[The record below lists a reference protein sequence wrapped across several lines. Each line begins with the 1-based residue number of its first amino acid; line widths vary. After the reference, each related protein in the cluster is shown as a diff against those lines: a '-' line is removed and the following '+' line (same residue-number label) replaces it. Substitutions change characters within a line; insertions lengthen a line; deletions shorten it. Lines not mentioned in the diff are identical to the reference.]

1 MKERSMRQLFLAITF
16 LVTLS
21 AQDNF
26 IGDIFE
32 NGSINY
38 GDRTIQAIGIGF
50 IPENVINAGQ
60 ARRSAMRI
68 AKQDALR
75 QLIEIINGVNVT
87 SETTVSGAMFDD
99 VIKTQVQGAIRGA
112 RQIGQP
118 KYLSDTSVEVVY
130 EVKMADISR
139 VLLPMA
145 EKAPTLTFDN
155 VTATAPAGIAAAA
168 AEQQQAGTADTGVKS
183 GGVTGII
190 IDGTGLGLRPAMSP
204 RILNQGGSVVYGP
217 GQYSRD
223 YAAANGVV
231 GYAKTLDQAKSDTR
245 VQGNPLIIRGAS
257 TSGSTSADVI
267 ISNAD
272 AGRLAVADGAGGL
285 LKNCRVIIVL
295 D

>member
-1 MKERSMRQLFLAITF
+1 MRPLFLAITI
-16 LVTLS
+16 LATLS

-26 IGDIFE
+26 IGDVFE
-32 NGSINY
+32 KGRINY

-75 QLIEIINGVNVT
+75 QLIEIVNGVNVT

-99 VIKTQVQGAIRGA
+99 MIKTQVQGAIRGA

-145 EKAPTLTFDN
+145 EKAPTLTYDDVN
-155 VTATAPAGIAAAA
+155 VGVSSTAAAA
-168 AEQQQAGTADTGVKS
+168 PEQEQAGTDTGVKS

-204 RILNQGGSVVYGP
+204 RILNQGASVVYGP

-231 GYAKTLDQAKSDTR
+231 GYAKSLDQAKSDTR
-245 VQGNPLIIRGAS
+245 VQGNPLVIRGAS

-272 AGRLAVADGAGGL
+272 AGKLAVADGAAGL
-285 LKNCRVIIVL
+285 LKNCRVMFVL

>member
-26 IGDIFE
+26 IGDVFE

-75 QLIEIINGVNVT
+75 QLIEIVNGVNVT

-130 EVKMADISR
+130 EVKMADISK

-145 EKAPTLTFDN
+145 EKAPTLTFDDTN
-155 VTATAPAGIAAAA
+155 VSVSGTVAAAP
-168 AEQQQAGTADTGVKS
+168 EQQQAGTDTGIKS

-223 YAAANGVV
+223 YAAANGVA
-231 GYAKTLDQAKSDTR
+231 GYAKSLDQAKSDTR
-245 VQGNPLIIRGAS
+245 VQGNPLIIRAAS

-272 AGRLAVADGAGGL
+272 AGRLAVADRTAGL
-285 LKNCRVIIVL
+285 LKNCRVMFVL

>member
-1 MKERSMRQLFLAITF
+1 MRPLFLAITF

-21 AQDNF
+21 AQNDF
-26 IGDIFE
+26 IGDVFE

-75 QLIEIINGVNVT
+75 QLIEIVNGVNVT

-112 RQIGQP
+112 RRIGDP

-145 EKAPTLTFDN
+145 EKAPTLTFDDTN
-155 VTATAPAGIAAAA
+155 VTASGTVAVAL
-168 AEQQQAGTADTGVKS
+168 EQQQVGTTDTGVKS

-231 GYAKTLDQAKSDTR
+231 GYAKSLDQAKSDTR

-267 ISNAD
+267 ISNTD
-272 AGRLAVADGAGGL
+272 AGKLAVADGAAGL
-285 LKNCRVIIVL
+285 LKNCRVMIVL

>member
-1 MKERSMRQLFLAITF
+1 MRPLFFAITF

-26 IGDIFE
+26 IGDVFE
-32 NGSINY
+32 KGSINY

-75 QLIEIINGVNVT
+75 QLIEIVNGVNVT

-145 EKAPTLTFDN
+145 EKAPTLTFDDVN
-155 VTATAPAGIAAAA
+155 VSVSGAAAA
-168 AEQQQAGTADTGVKS
+168 APDQQQGGTDTGVKS

-223 YAAANGVV
+223 YAAANGVA
-231 GYAKTLDQAKSDTR
+231 GYAKSLDQAKSDTR
-245 VQGNPLIIRGAS
+245 VQGNPLVIRAAS
-257 TSGSTSADVI
+257 ASGSTSADVI

-272 AGRLAVADGAGGL
+272 AGKLSVADGAAGL
-285 LKNCRVIIVL
+285 LKNCRVMFVL

>member
-1 MKERSMRQLFLAITF
+1 MRPLFLAITF

-26 IGDIFE
+26 IGDVFE
-32 NGSINY
+32 KGSINY

-75 QLIEIINGVNVT
+75 QLIEIVNGVNVT

-112 RQIGQP
+112 RRIGDP

-130 EVKMADISR
+130 EVKMADISL

-155 VTATAPAGIAAAA
+155 VNVTVSGTVAAAP
-168 AEQQQAGTADTGVKS
+168 EQQQAGTADTGVKS

-223 YAAANGVV
+223 YAAANGVA
-231 GYAKTLDQAKSDTR
+231 GYAKSLDQAKSDTR
-245 VQGNPLIIRGAS
+245 VQGNPLVIRAAS
-257 TSGSTSADVI
+257 ASGSSSADVI

-272 AGRLAVADGAGGL
+272 AGKLAVADGAAGL
-285 LKNCRVIIVL
+285 LKNCRVMIVL

>member
-1 MKERSMRQLFLAITF
+1 MRQLFLAITF

-26 IGDIFE
+26 IGDVFE
-32 NGSINY
+32 KGSINY

-145 EKAPTLTFDN
+145 EKAPTLTFDDTN
-155 VTATAPAGIAAAA
+155 VSVSGTVASAP
-168 AEQQQAGTADTGVKS
+168 EQQQAGSDTGVKS

-223 YAAANGVV
+223 YAAANGVA
-231 GYAKTLDQAKSDTR
+231 GYAKSLDQAKSDTR
-245 VQGNPLIIRGAS
+245 VQGNPLVIRAAS
-257 TSGSTSADVI
+257 ASGSSSADVI

-272 AGRLAVADGAGGL
+272 AGKLVIADGAAGL
-285 LKNCRVIIVL
+285 LKNCRVMIVL

>member
-1 MKERSMRQLFLAITF
+1 MRPIFITIC
-16 LVTLS
+16 LMASLM
-21 AQDNF
+21 AQDDF
-26 IGDIFE
+26 IGDVFE
-32 NGSINY
+32 NGSVNY

-75 QLIEIINGVNVT
+75 QLIEIVNGVNVT

-145 EKAPTLTFDN
+145 EKL
-155 VTATAPAGIAAAA
+155 
-168 AEQQQAGTADTGVKS
+168 Q
-183 GGVTGII
+183 
-190 IDGTGLGLRPAMSP
+190 R
-204 RILNQGGSVVYGP
+204 
-217 GQYSRD
+217 
-223 YAAANGVV
+223 
-231 GYAKTLDQAKSDTR
+231 
-245 VQGNPLIIRGAS
+245 
-257 TSGSTSADVI
+257 
-267 ISNAD
+267 
-272 AGRLAVADGAGGL
+272 
-285 LKNCRVIIVL
+285 
-295 D
+295 

>member
-1 MKERSMRQLFLAITF
+1 MTF

-26 IGDIFE
+26 IGDVFE
-32 NGSINY
+32 KGSINY

-75 QLIEIINGVNVT
+75 QLIEIVNGVNVT

-155 VTATAPAGIAAAA
+155 ANVTVSGAAAA
-168 AEQQQAGTADTGVKS
+168 ATNQEQAGTDTGVRS

-223 YAAANGVV
+223 YAAANGVA
-231 GYAKTLDQAKSDTR
+231 GYAKSLDQAKSDTR
-245 VQGNPLIIRGAS
+245 VQGNPLVIRAAS

-267 ISNAD
+267 ISNED
-272 AGRLAVADGAGGL
+272 AGRLAVADGAAGL
-285 LKNCRVIIVL
+285 LKNCRVMFVL

>member
-1 MKERSMRQLFLAITF
+1 MKERSMRPLFLAITF
-16 LVTLS
+16 LATLS

-26 IGDIFE
+26 IGDVFE
-32 NGSINY
+32 KGSINY

-75 QLIEIINGVNVT
+75 QLIEIVNGVNVT

-155 VTATAPAGIAAAA
+155 VNATAGTASAAP
-168 AEQQQAGTADTGVKS
+168 EQQQAGTDTGVKS

-223 YAAANGVV
+223 YAAANGVA
-231 GYAKTLDQAKSDTR
+231 GYAKSLDQAKSDTR
-245 VQGNPLIIRGAS
+245 VQGNPLIIRAAS
-257 TSGSTSADVI
+257 TSGSSSADVI

-272 AGRLAVADGAGGL
+272 AGKLAVADGAGGL
-285 LKNCRVIIVL
+285 LKNCRVMFVL

>member
-1 MKERSMRQLFLAITF
+1 MKERSMRPLFLAITF

-26 IGDIFE
+26 IGDVFE

-75 QLIEIINGVNVT
+75 QLIEIVNGVNVT

-112 RQIGQP
+112 RQIGEP

-130 EVKMADISR
+130 EVKMADISL

-155 VTATAPAGIAAAA
+155 VNVTVSGTVAAAP
-168 AEQQQAGTADTGVKS
+168 EQQQAGTDTGVKS

-223 YAAANGVV
+223 YAAANGVA
-231 GYAKTLDQAKSDTR
+231 GYAKSLDQAKSDTR
-245 VQGNPLIIRGAS
+245 VQGNPLIIRAAS

-272 AGRLAVADGAGGL
+272 AGRLAVADGAAGL
-285 LKNCRVIIVL
+285 LKNCRVMFVL

>member
-1 MKERSMRQLFLAITF
+1 MKYFTAMITVLGI
-16 LVTLS
+16 LV
-21 AQDNF
+21 AQDDF
-26 IGDIFE
+26 IGDVFD
-32 NGSINY
+32 NASVNY

-60 ARRSAMRI
+60 ARRAAMRI

-75 QLIEIINGVNVT
+75 QLIEIVNGVNVT

-112 RQIGQP
+112 RRVGEP
-118 KYLSDTSVEVVY
+118 KYLSDTSVEVTY

-145 EKAPTLTFDN
+145 EKAPTLTFDD
-155 VTATAPAGIAAAA
+155 VKVESGDVASIAEGQESASDAGPR
-168 AEQQQAGTADTGVKS
+168 S

-190 IDGTGLGLRPAMSP
+190 IDGKGLGLRPAMSP
-204 RILNQGGSVVYGP
+204 RIMTQSGSVVYGP

-223 YAAANGVV
+223 YAASNGVV
-231 GYAKTLDQAKSDTR
+231 GYAKTLDQAKADPR
-245 VQGNPLIIRGAS
+245 VQGNPLVIRGS
-257 TSGSTSADVI
+257 SVSGSSGADLV
-267 ISNAD
+267 ISNVD
-272 AGRLAVADGAGGL
+272 AGKVARADGSAGL
-285 LKNCRVIIVL
+285 LGNCRVMFVL

>member
-1 MKERSMRQLFLAITF
+1 MKERTMRPLFFAITF

-26 IGDIFE
+26 IGDVFE
-32 NGSINY
+32 KGSINY

-75 QLIEIINGVNVT
+75 QLIEIVNGVNVT

-112 RQIGQP
+112 RRIGDP

-155 VTATAPAGIAAAA
+155 VNVSASGTVAAAP
-168 AEQQQAGTADTGVKS
+168 EQQQAGTADTGVKS

-223 YAAANGVV
+223 YAAANGVA
-231 GYAKTLDQAKSDTR
+231 GYAKSLDQAKSDTR
-245 VQGNPLIIRGAS
+245 VQGNPLIIRAAS
-257 TSGSTSADVI
+257 TSGSSSADVI

-272 AGRLAVADGAGGL
+272 AGKLSVADGAAGL
-285 LKNCRVIIVL
+285 LKNCRVMFVL

>member
-1 MKERSMRQLFLAITF
+1 MRPLFLAITF

-26 IGDIFE
+26 IGDVFE

-75 QLIEIINGVNVT
+75 QLIEIVNGVNVT

-145 EKAPTLTFDN
+145 EKAPTLTFDDTN
-155 VTATAPAGIAAAA
+155 VTVSGTVATAP
-168 AEQQQAGTADTGVKS
+168 EQQQAGTDTGVKS

-223 YAAANGVV
+223 YAAANGVA
-231 GYAKTLDQAKSDTR
+231 GYAKSLDQAKNDTR
-245 VQGNPLIIRGAS
+245 VQGNPLIIRAAS

-272 AGRLAVADGAGGL
+272 AGKLAVADGAAGL
-285 LKNCRVIIVL
+285 LKNCRVMFVL

>member
-1 MKERSMRQLFLAITF
+1 MRQLFLAITF

-26 IGDIFE
+26 IGDVFE
-32 NGSINY
+32 KGSINY

-99 VIKTQVQGAIRGA
+99 MIKTQVQGAIRGA

-155 VTATAPAGIAAAA
+155 VNVTVSGTVATAP
-168 AEQQQAGTADTGVKS
+168 EQQQAGTDTGVKS

-231 GYAKTLDQAKSDTR
+231 GYAKSLDQAKSDTR

-272 AGRLAVADGAGGL
+272 AGKLVVADGAAGL
-285 LKNCRVIIVL
+285 LKNCRVMIVL

>member
-1 MKERSMRQLFLAITF
+1 MRPLFFAITF

-26 IGDIFE
+26 IGDVFE
-32 NGSINY
+32 KGSINY

-75 QLIEIINGVNVT
+75 QLIEIVNGVNVT

-155 VTATAPAGIAAAA
+155 TNVALSGTVAAA
-168 AEQQQAGTADTGVKS
+168 AEQQQAGADTGIKS

-223 YAAANGVV
+223 YAAANGVA
-231 GYAKTLDQAKSDTR
+231 GYAKSLDQAKSDTR
-245 VQGNPLIIRGAS
+245 VQGNPLVIRAAS
-257 TSGSTSADVI
+257 ASGSSSADVI

-272 AGRLAVADGAGGL
+272 AGKLSVADGAAGL
-285 LKNCRVIIVL
+285 LKNCRVMFVL

>member
-1 MKERSMRQLFLAITF
+1 MRQLFLAITF

-26 IGDIFE
+26 IGDVFE

-75 QLIEIINGVNVT
+75 QLIEIVNGVNVT

-145 EKAPTLTFDN
+145 EKAPTLTFDDTN
-155 VTATAPAGIAAAA
+155 VSVSGTVAAAP
-168 AEQQQAGTADTGVKS
+168 EQQQAGTDTGVKS

-231 GYAKTLDQAKSDTR
+231 GYAKSLDQAKSDTR
-245 VQGNPLIIRGAS
+245 VQGNPLIIRAAS

-272 AGRLAVADGAGGL
+272 AGKLAVADGAAGL
-285 LKNCRVIIVL
+285 LKNCRVMIVL

>member
-1 MKERSMRQLFLAITF
+1 MKYFTAIVTVLGI
-16 LVTLS
+16 LV
-21 AQDNF
+21 AQDDF
-26 IGDIFE
+26 IGDVFD
-32 NGSINY
+32 NGSVNY

-60 ARRSAMRI
+60 ARRAAMRI

-75 QLIEIINGVNVT
+75 QLIEIVNGVNVT

-112 RQIGQP
+112 RRVGDP
-118 KYLSDTSVEVVY
+118 KYLSDTSVEVTY

-145 EKAPTLTFDN
+145 EKAPTLTFED
-155 VTATAPAGIAAAA
+155 VTVGGAATPEASSDQGSN
-168 AEQQQAGTADTGVKS
+168 ADSGPTS

-190 IDGTGLGLRPAMSP
+190 IDGKGLGLRPAMSP
-204 RILNQGGSVVYGP
+204 RIMNQSGSVVYGP

-223 YAAANGVV
+223 YAASNGVV
-231 GYAKTLDQAKSDTR
+231 GYAKSLEQAKADPR
-245 VQGNPLIIRGAS
+245 VQGNPLVIRGS
-257 TSGSTSADVI
+257 SVSGSSAADLVV
-267 ISNAD
+267 SNVD
-272 AGRLAVADGAGGL
+272 AGKIVRADGSAGL
-285 LKNCRVIIVL
+285 LGNCRVMFVL

>member
-1 MKERSMRQLFLAITF
+1 MRPLFLAITF

-21 AQDNF
+21 AQNDF
-26 IGDIFE
+26 IGDVFE

-75 QLIEIINGVNVT
+75 QLIEIVNGVNVT

-112 RQIGQP
+112 RRIGDP

-145 EKAPTLTFDN
+145 EKAPTLTFDDTN
-155 VTATAPAGIAAAA
+155 VTVSGTVAAAP
-168 AEQQQAGTADTGVKS
+168 EQQQVGTTDTGVKS

-231 GYAKTLDQAKSDTR
+231 GYAKSLDQAKSDTR
-245 VQGNPLIIRGAS
+245 VQGNPLIIRAAS

-267 ISNAD
+267 ISNTD
-272 AGRLAVADGAGGL
+272 AGKLAVADGAAGL
-285 LKNCRVIIVL
+285 LKNCRVMIVL

>member
-1 MKERSMRQLFLAITF
+1 MKERCMRPLFLAITF

-26 IGDIFE
+26 IGDVFE

-75 QLIEIINGVNVT
+75 QLIEIVNGVNVT

-112 RQIGQP
+112 RQIGEP

-130 EVKMADISR
+130 EVKMADISL

-145 EKAPTLTFDN
+145 ENAPTLTFDDVN
-155 VTATAPAGIAAAA
+155 VTVSGTVATAP
-168 AEQQQAGTADTGVKS
+168 EQQQAGTDTGVKS

-223 YAAANGVV
+223 YAAANGVA
-231 GYAKTLDQAKSDTR
+231 GYAKSLDQAKSDTR
-245 VQGNPLIIRGAS
+245 VQGNPLIIRAAS

-285 LKNCRVIIVL
+285 LKNCRVMIVL

>member
-1 MKERSMRQLFLAITF
+1 MRQLFLAITF

-26 IGDIFE
+26 IGDVFE

-75 QLIEIINGVNVT
+75 QLIEIVNGVNVT

-145 EKAPTLTFDN
+145 EKAPTLTFDDTN
-155 VTATAPAGIAAAA
+155 VSVSGTVASA

-245 VQGNPLIIRGAS
+245 VQGNPLIIRAAS

-272 AGRLAVADGAGGL
+272 AGKLAVADGAAGL
-285 LKNCRVIIVL
+285 LKNCRVMIVL

>member
-1 MKERSMRQLFLAITF
+1 MRPLFLAITI
-16 LVTLS
+16 LATLS

-26 IGDIFE
+26 IGDVFE
-32 NGSINY
+32 KGSINY

-75 QLIEIINGVNVT
+75 QLIEIVNGVNVT

-145 EKAPTLTFDN
+145 EKAPTLTFDDVN
-155 VTATAPAGIAAAA
+155 VSVSSTAAAA
-168 AEQQQAGTADTGVKS
+168 PDQEQAGTDTGVKS

-231 GYAKTLDQAKSDTR
+231 GYAKSLDQAKSDTR
-245 VQGNPLIIRGAS
+245 VQGNPLVIRGAS

-272 AGRLAVADGAGGL
+272 AGKLAVADGAAGL
-285 LKNCRVIIVL
+285 LKNCRVMFVL

>member
-1 MKERSMRQLFLAITF
+1 M
-16 LVTLS
+16 LS
-21 AQDNF
+21 VLMAQDDF
-26 IGDIFE
+26 IGDVFE
-32 NGSINY
+32 NGSVNY
-38 GDRTIQAIGIGF
+38 GERTIQAIGIGF

-60 ARRSAMRI
+60 ARRAAMRI

-112 RQIGQP
+112 RQIGDP
-118 KYLSDTSVEVVY
+118 RYLSDTSVEITY

-145 EKAPTLTFDN
+145 EKAPSLTLNDVSMN
-155 VTATAPAGIAAAA
+155 AVVS
-168 AEQQQAGTADTGVKS
+168 EQESLSSSDSGPTS

-190 IDGTGLGLRPAMSP
+190 IDGSGLGLRPAMSP
-204 RILNQGGSVVYGP
+204 RIMNQSGSVVYGP
-217 GQYSRD
+217 GQYGRD

-231 GYAKTLDQAKSDTR
+231 GYAKSMDQAKSDPR
-245 VQGNPLIIRGAS
+245 VQGNPLVIRAS
-257 TSGSTSADVI
+257 STTGSSAADLV
-267 ISNAD
+267 ISNID
-272 AGRLAVADGAGGL
+272 AGKVSRADGSAGL
-285 LKNCRVIIVL
+285 LSNCRVMFVL

>member
-1 MKERSMRQLFLAITF
+1 MRPLFLAITF
-16 LVTLS
+16 FVTLS

-26 IGDIFE
+26 IGDVFE

-75 QLIEIINGVNVT
+75 QLIEIVNGVNVT

-145 EKAPTLTFDN
+145 EKAPTLTYDNAN
-155 VTATAPAGIAAAA
+155 VTVSGAAAGA
-168 AEQQQAGTADTGVKS
+168 TNQEQAGTDTGVKS

-223 YAAANGVV
+223 YAAANGVA
-231 GYAKTLDQAKSDTR
+231 GYAKSLDQAKSDTR
-245 VQGNPLIIRGAS
+245 VQGNPLVIRAAS
-257 TSGSTSADVI
+257 ASGSTSADVI
-267 ISNAD
+267 ISNED
-272 AGRLAVADGAGGL
+272 AGRLAVADGAAGL
-285 LKNCRVIIVL
+285 LKNCRVMFVL

>member
-1 MKERSMRQLFLAITF
+1 MTF

-26 IGDIFE
+26 IGDVFE
-32 NGSINY
+32 KGSINY

-68 AKQDALR
+68 AKQDALS
-75 QLIEIINGVNVT
+75 QLIEIVNGVNVT

-155 VTATAPAGIAAAA
+155 ANVTVSGAAAA
-168 AEQQQAGTADTGVKS
+168 ATNQEQAGTDTGVRS

-223 YAAANGVV
+223 YAAANGVA
-231 GYAKTLDQAKSDTR
+231 GYAKSLDQAKSDTR
-245 VQGNPLIIRGAS
+245 VQGNPLVIRAAS

-267 ISNAD
+267 ISNED
-272 AGRLAVADGAGGL
+272 AGRLAVADGAAGL
-285 LKNCRVIIVL
+285 LKNCRVMFVL

>member
-1 MKERSMRQLFLAITF
+1 MKERCMRPLFLVITF

-21 AQDNF
+21 AQNDF
-26 IGDIFE
+26 IGDVFE

-75 QLIEIINGVNVT
+75 QLIEIVNGVNVT

-112 RQIGQP
+112 RRIGDP

-130 EVKMADISR
+130 EVKMADISL

-155 VTATAPAGIAAAA
+155 VNVTVSGTVAAAP
-168 AEQQQAGTADTGVKS
+168 EQQQVGTTDTGVKS

-231 GYAKTLDQAKSDTR
+231 GYAKSLDQAKSDTR

-267 ISNAD
+267 ISNTD
-272 AGRLAVADGAGGL
+272 AGKLAVADGAAGL
-285 LKNCRVIIVL
+285 LKNCRVMIVL

>member
-1 MKERSMRQLFLAITF
+1 MRQLFLAITF

-26 IGDIFE
+26 IGDVFE
-32 NGSINY
+32 KGSINY

-99 VIKTQVQGAIRGA
+99 MIKTQVQGAIRGA

-145 EKAPTLTFDN
+145 EKAPTLTFDDTN
-155 VTATAPAGIAAAA
+155 VSVSGTVASAS
-168 AEQQQAGTADTGVKS
+168 EQQQAGTDTGVKS

-223 YAAANGVV
+223 YAAANGVA
-231 GYAKTLDQAKSDTR
+231 GYAKSLDQAKSDTR
-245 VQGNPLIIRGAS
+245 VQGNPLVIRAAS
-257 TSGSTSADVI
+257 ASGSSSADVI

-272 AGRLAVADGAGGL
+272 AGKLVVADGAAGL
-285 LKNCRVIIVL
+285 LKNCRVMIVL

>member
-1 MKERSMRQLFLAITF
+1 MKERTMRSLFFAITI
-16 LVTLS
+16 LTTLS

-26 IGDIFE
+26 IGDVFE

-75 QLIEIINGVNVT
+75 QLIEIVNGVNVT

-112 RQIGQP
+112 RQVGQP

-145 EKAPTLTFDN
+145 ERAPTLTFDDVN
-155 VTATAPAGIAAAA
+155 VSVSGTTAAAP
-168 AEQQQAGTADTGVKS
+168 EQQQGGTDTGVKS

-204 RILNQGGSVVYGP
+204 KILNQGGSVVYGP

-231 GYAKTLDQAKSDTR
+231 GYAKSLDQAKSDSR
-245 VQGNPLIIRGAS
+245 VQGNPLVIRGAS

-272 AGRLAVADGAGGL
+272 AGKLAVADGAAGL
-285 LKNCRVIIVL
+285 LKNCRVMFVL